1 MKVKVISL
9 PYIFQVLYVLC
20 FTGERLQDHWSS
32 GFSTLIVSVFIP
44 TFFLFK
50 GRNQATHNIRNQDFS
65 LQLPV
70 LQKTKQTIILTTNH
84 VSKKSL
90 NADCRIALMI
100 ALIMPPTLKKLMGH
114 IAFGACVGA
123 CVRGWVT
130 LFVPTVT
137 FKPLKLES

>member
-1 MKVKVISL
+1 MGEPPFSM
-9 PYIFQVLYVLC
+9 
-20 FTGERLQDHWSS
+20 TGFVRMS
-32 GFSTLIVSVFIP
+32 I
-44 TFFLFK
+44 
-50 GRNQATHNIRNQDFS
+50 
-65 LQLPV
+65 
-70 LQKTKQTIILTTNH
+70 H
-84 VSKKSL
+84 VTQRYK
-90 NADCRIALMI
+90 IQE